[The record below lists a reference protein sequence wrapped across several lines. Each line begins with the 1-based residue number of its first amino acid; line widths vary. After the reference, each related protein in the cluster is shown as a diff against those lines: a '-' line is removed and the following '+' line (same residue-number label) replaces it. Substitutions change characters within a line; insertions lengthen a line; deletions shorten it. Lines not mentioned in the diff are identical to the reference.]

1 MYRVLQVVFPLFIL
15 LAALMASCTSVRLRN
30 ANEYYDA
37 HAYTDAI
44 RKYEKV
50 LEKRMV
56 PEVMIR
62 LADCYRQIGNTYQ
75 TEILYSQ
82 IIRMPEARPVHYL
95 YLAEAMMA
103 NGKYQQAKGP
113 LIQYLQVSRGDL
125 RAQNMLWA
133 CDSMVL
139 FYSDTLMYEISLLPF
154 NRAGVNNFSPAFY
167 RGGIVFVTDGSPPTH
182 RTRHSALNRPRYF
195 DLYYAKKTEKGH
207 WLEPEPLRGPIN
219 GPYNEGPAV
228 FTSDFNT
235 IFFTRN
241 HYQGITLHRNRHNY
255 SNLRIFKGAFIG
267 GEWIIT
273 SDLPFN
279 NPEYSTAHPTLTTHA
294 LMLFFVSDMPWGY
307 GGMDIYVSR
316 FTDGNWSVPRNLGS
330 RINTN
335 GNELFPFI
343 HNDTILFFA
352 SDGHPGMGSLDI
364 FQSFLVGDEWTQPE
378 NLGYPVNSSKDDFGF
393 ILDAAGTSGY
403 FSSNRIDGTD
413 KLYQFRK
420 KPPVVTLIHR
430 ILNSPLPPSV
440 AMTMEVSVN
449 DTTFYFGSTSEY
461 AIIVKPKEKHIF
473 RISAP
478 GYYTLTDTVTTP
490 NTHKSVK
497 LTRTHRLKEIIVGEQ
512 FRTYN
517 FRFEKGSTVLTRSSA
532 VSMDSLALWLRL
544 NPAVEIEI
552 QVHTDAR
559 GNDKDNMTLSQQR
572 AIQLANYLSSKGIH
586 PRRLTA
592 RGMGETRLLNHCKN
606 NILCMEEDHE
616 VNNRVEIIVTA
627 GGKK

>member
-1 MYRVLQVVFPLFIL
+1 MHRELRVVFPLFIL
-15 LAALMASCTSVRLRN
+15 LVALMASCTSVRLRN

-50 LEKRMV
+50 LEKRMI
-56 PEVMIR
+56 PEAMIR
-62 LADCYRQIGNTYQ
+62 LADCYRQIGNTHQ
-75 TEILYSQ
+75 TEILYSK

-95 YLAEAMMA
+95 YLADALMA

-133 CDSMVL
+133 CDSIDL

-154 NRAGVNNFSPAFY
+154 NQAGVNNFSPAFY
-167 RGGIVFVTDGSPPTH
+167 RSGIVFVTDGSQSGSNP
-182 RTRHSALNRPRYF
+182 RLSNVNRQRYF
-195 DLYYAKKTEKGH
+195 DLFYAKKTEKGH

-219 GPYNEGPAV
+219 GPYNEGPAA
-228 FTSDFNT
+228 FTYDFNT

-241 HYQGITLHRNRHNY
+241 YYQGITLHRNRQNY
-255 SNLRIFKGAFIG
+255 SNLRIFKGSFIG

-279 NPEYSTAHPTLTTHA
+279 NPEYSTAHPTLTTNG
-294 LMLFFVSDMPWGY
+294 LMLYFASDMPWGY
-307 GGMDIYVSR
+307 GGMDIYISR
-316 FTDGNWSVPRNLGS
+316 FTEGNWSVPRNLGN

-352 SDGHPGMGSLDI
+352 SDGHPGLGSLDI
-364 FQSFLVGDEWTQPE
+364 FQSFLVRDEWTQPE

-393 ILDAAGTSGY
+393 IIDPPGTSGY
-403 FSSNRIDGTD
+403 FSSNRADGTD
-413 KLYQFRK
+413 KIYQFRK
-420 KPPVVTLIHR
+420 KPPVITLIHR
-430 ILNSPLPPSV
+430 ILNTPLPLSV
-440 AMTMEVSVN
+440 TLTLETHGS
-449 DTTFYFGSTSEY
+449 DTTFYFGNSSEY
-461 AIIVKPKEKHIF
+461 AMTVRPNEKYIF
-473 RISAP
+473 RITAP
-478 GYYTLTDTVTTP
+478 GYYTTTDTVMTP
-490 NTHKSVK
+490 NPHKSVK
-497 LTRTHRLKEIIVGEQ
+497 LTRTHRLKEIIKGER
-512 FRTYN
+512 FRSYA
-517 FRFEKGSTVLTRSSA
+517 FRFEKGSTVLTRSSLA
-532 VSMDSLALWLRL
+532 SIDSLAMWLRL

-559 GNDKDNMTLSQQR
+559 GNDKDNLTLSQKR
-572 AIQLANYLSSKGIH
+572 ALQLAEYLSVKGIH

-592 RGMGETRLLNHCKN
+592 LGMGETRLLNHCKN
-606 NILCMEEDHE
+606 NILCLEEDHE

-627 GGKK
+627 GERK